1 MNFNKMEKRLRQL
14 PKDVI
19 INHIIPYTYN
29 TQPQTHL
36 QDIRSYVRDYSF
48 LDNIYVFDFN
58 DVILLNDLLFYC
70 NQFRH
75 YYINVSKKLTGIVGR
90 HFMITDE
97 KSALDYAATKLT
109 GNPSV
114 NHRIKIKFIWGLMTP
129 FERTDFINTTIIDST
144 QDLHD

>member
-1 MNFNKMEKRLRQL
+1 
-14 PKDVI
+14 
-19 INHIIPYTYN
+19 
-29 TQPQTHL
+29 
-36 QDIRSYVRDYSF
+36 
-48 LDNIYVFDFN
+48 
-58 DVILLNDLLFYC
+58 
-70 NQFRH
+70 
-75 YYINVSKKLTGIVGR
+75 
-90 HFMITDE
+90 MITDE

>member
-1 MNFNKMEKRLRQL
+1 MENGMRTL

-29 TQPQTHL
+29 TQPQNYL

-70 NQFRH
+70 NQYRH
-75 YYINVSKKLTGIVGR
+75 YINVSKKLTNIVGR
-90 HFMITDE
+90 HFMITNE
-97 KSALDYAATKLT
+97 KSALDYVVTKLRS
-109 GNPSV
+109 NSSE